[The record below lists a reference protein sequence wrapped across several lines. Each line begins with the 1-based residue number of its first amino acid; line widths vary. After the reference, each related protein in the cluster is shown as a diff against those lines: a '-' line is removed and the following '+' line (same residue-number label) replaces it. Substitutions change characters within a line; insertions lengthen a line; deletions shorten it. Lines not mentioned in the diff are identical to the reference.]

1 MSTLQVMQSEAALAT
16 TTFGDRLAEAVAERH
31 SQLVVGL
38 DPRLDLLPLEL
49 RGDAHVGRPAAAEAT
64 ARFCCGII
72 DAVAP
77 YCVAVKPQLAFFEVL
92 GADGIAA
99 FERVAGYA
107 RSAGLLVLVD
117 GKRGDIGSTAR
128 AYADAYLE
136 PRTDGEPIAD
146 ALTVN
151 GYLGRDSLEPFV
163 SACRRGGGGLFCLVK
178 TSNAGG
184 VDVQDLTLSDGRPL
198 WKQVALMVHEL
209 GEDLVGECGL
219 SSVGAV
225 VGATYPRAIAEA
237 RKLMPQA
244 ILLLP
249 GVGAQGAT
257 PADIARAFTSGPASA
272 LVAASRSVLYAFRD
286 ADDDWRAAAAAEA
299 ARLSH
304 EVWAVSGW

>member
-1 MSTLQVMQSEAALAT
+1 MEPGTAVAT
-16 TTFGDRLAEAVAERH
+16 TTFADRLAEAVAERR

-64 ARFCCGII
+64 TRFCCGII

-77 YCVAVKPQLAFFEVL
+77 HCVAVKPQLAFFEVL

-99 FERVAGYA
+99 FERVVGYA

-136 PRTDGEPIAD
+136 PRVDGSPIAD

-151 GYLGRDSLEPFV
+151 TYLGRDSLEPFV
-163 SACRRGGGGLFCLVK
+163 AACRRGGGGLFCLVK

-198 WKQVALMVHEL
+198 WKQVALLVHEL
-209 GEDLVGECGL
+209 GEEVVGDCGL
-219 SSVGAV
+219 SSIGAI

-237 RKLMPQA
+237 RKLLPQA

-272 LVAASRSVLYAFRD
+272 LVAASRSVMYAFRD
-286 ADDDWRAAAAAEA
+286 GEDDWRAAAGAEA
-299 ARLSH
+299 ARLNH
-304 EVWAVSGW
+304 EVWKVSGW